1 MEKKKDKWK
10 KRRKI
15 GGNGWEWMKHIGLD
29 EAIGWG
35 DMKPMGMNE
44 AYGVG

>member
-15 GGNGWEWMKHIGLD
+15 GGNACEWMKHIGLD
-29 EAIGWG
+29 EAVRGGICSLWG
-35 DMKPMGMNE
+35 
-44 AYGVG
+44 